1 MRIVVALMIVG
12 LAGVPEAWHL
22 LEPGAWGLGPGGASG
37 LRPGG
42 WGEAQA
48 AEWFQWRGPERDGH
62 SAETG
67 LLQQWPQGGPSRVW
81 QTTGAGEGYSSFSS
95 SQGRLYTQGARGN
108 TEYVMAFDAVSGKK
122 LWETANGNRFR
133 NEQGD
138 GPRGTPTVDGDRVY
152 AFGGS
157 GELSCLDPATGKK
170 IWSVNVVNT
179 FGGDVPYWGY
189 SESPLI
195 VGDRI
200 VLNAGGRRASIVAIN
215 KMDGKSIW
223 QNHND
228 EAGYSSPMLL
238 RTGSLQQVV
247 FFTGQRG
254 LAVDPRDGRLLWS
267 YNRASNGTAN
277 IATPVIRGTRV
288 FFSSA
293 YGTGAG
299 LVQVK
304 AAGAIAAAE
313 EMYFTRE
320 MRNHHSSSVLVDNTL
335 YGFSDSILTAL
346 NFETGQMA
354 WRDRSVGKGSLIYAD
369 QRLYL
374 YSENGVAG
382 LAEAS
387 PAGYRERGRFSILAE
402 GAPTWS
408 HPIITGGKLILRDQ
422 DKVYAFD
429 ITARAKAGALTSPDE
444 GPGFSRGRDQNVSS
458 GGLARSSSAI
468 SVYTR

>member
-1 MRIVVALMIVG
+1 MRIALLLSG
-12 LAGVPEAWHL
+12 LVL
-22 LEPGAWGLGPGGASG
+22 SGAS
-37 LRPGG
+37 
-42 WGEAQA
+42 AQTPA
-48 AEWFQWRGPERDGH
+48 DWFQWRGPNRDGH

-67 LLQQWPQGGPSRVW
+67 LLQQWPQNGPPRLW
-81 QTTGAGEGYSSFSS
+81 QGAGAGEGYSSFSS
-95 SQGRLYTQGARGN
+95 SSGRLYTQGARGG
-108 TEYVMAFDAVSGKK
+108 TEYVMAFDAASGKK
-122 LWETANGNRFR
+122 LWETANGARFR

-138 GPRGTPTVDGDRVY
+138 GPRGTPTLEGDRVY

-157 GELSCLDPATGKK
+157 GELSALDAASGKK
-170 IWSVNVVNT
+170 AWSVNVVST
-179 FGGDVPYWGY
+179 FGGNVPYWGY

-200 VLNAGGRRASIVAIN
+200 VLNAGGRRASIVAID
-215 KMDGKSIW
+215 KASGKALW

-228 EAGYSSPMLL
+228 EAGYSSPVLL

-247 FFTGQRG
+247 FFTGQRA

-293 YGTGAG
+293 YGTGG
-299 LVQVK
+299 GMVQVK
-304 AAGAIAAAE
+304 AAGAISAAE

-320 MRNHHSSSVLVDNTL
+320 MRNHHSSSVLVGDTL

-346 NFETGQMA
+346 NFDSGQLA

-374 YSENGVAG
+374 YSENGVVG
-382 LAEAS
+382 LAEAN
-387 PAGYRERGRFSILAE
+387 PTAYRERGRFSIAAE

-408 HPIITGGKLILRDQ
+408 HPIITNGRLILRDQ
-422 DKVYAFD
+422 DKIYAFD
-429 ITARAKAGALTSPDE
+429 VRAR
-444 GPGFSRGRDQNVSS
+444 
-458 GGLARSSSAI
+458 
-468 SVYTR
+468 